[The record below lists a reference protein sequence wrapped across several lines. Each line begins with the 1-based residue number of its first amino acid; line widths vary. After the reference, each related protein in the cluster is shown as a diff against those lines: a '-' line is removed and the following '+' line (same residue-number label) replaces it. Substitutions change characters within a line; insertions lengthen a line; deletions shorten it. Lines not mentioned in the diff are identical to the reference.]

1 MSVNERIKVTVQR
14 IIYKK
19 PVVAYFS
26 DFDCL
31 SAATS
36 RNRKSKSEK

>member
-1 MSVNERIKVTVQR
+1 MCSEKYLVTIQR

-31 SAATS
+31 SAAS
-36 RNRKSKSEK
+36 SQS

>member
-1 MSVNERIKVTVQR
+1 MFVTIQR

-31 SAATS
+31 NEVAPH
-36 RNRKSKSEK
+36 NRKQSWKNKRPQA

>member
-1 MSVNERIKVTVQR
+1 MGKIFGNYSAC
-14 IIYKK
+14 IYKK

-31 SAATS
+31 NEVSS
-36 RNRKSKSEK
+36 QSQKNE